1 MSDKEI
7 IAAQAEEIAS
17 LKARLKILNDAW
29 HAHEAQ
35 IARLEYLLEQKQNA
49 DAK

>member
-1 MSDKEI
+1 MTDTEK

-17 LKARLKILNDAW
+17 LKARLKVLNDAW

-35 IARLEYLLEQKQNA
+35 IARLEYLLNKKQEN
-49 DAK
+49 K